1 MRKDFVY
8 INTPDPKADKKAL
21 ARITN
26 AKEPKQN
33 YRRLQLLC
41 YLLFIIV
48 IELLLVA
55 LLK

>member
-8 INTPDPKADKKAL
+8 INTPDPKANKKAL
-21 ARITN
+21 AKITS

-33 YRRLQLLC
+33 YRRLQSIC
-41 YLLFIIV
+41 YLLFILV
-48 IELLLVA
+48 IELIAVA

>member
-8 INTPDPKADKKAL
+8 INTPDLKANKKAL
-21 ARITN
+21 AKITN

-48 IELLLVA
+48 IELFLVA

>member
-8 INTPDPKADKKAL
+8 INTLDPKANKKAL
-21 ARITN
+21 AKITN

-33 YRRLQLLC
+33 YRRLQSLC

-48 IELLLVA
+48 IELIVVTLV
-55 LLK
+55 K

>member
-8 INTPDPKADKKAL
+8 INTPDPKANKKGL
-21 ARITN
+21 AKITN

-33 YRRLQLLC
+33 YRRLQSIC

-48 IELLLVA
+48 IELIVVA

>member
-26 AKEPKQN
+26 AKQPKQN
-33 YRRLQLLC
+33 YRRLQSIC
-41 YLLFIIV
+41 YLLFVIV
-48 IELLLVA
+48 IELIVVA

>member
-21 ARITN
+21 AKITN

-33 YRRLQLLC
+33 YRRLQSLC

-48 IELLLVA
+48 IELFLVA

>member
-8 INTPDPKADKKAL
+8 INTPDPKANKKAL
-21 ARITN
+21 AKITN

-48 IELLLVA
+48 IELFLVA
-55 LLK
+55 LVK